1 MVFRFIINHWPK
13 IGILTAVLIL
23 VIVSFYK
30 TTVTKESLI
39 SWLSVSV
46 LMAHQFEEYA
56 WPGGFQN
63 WFNNEVSFKNP
74 FIRNY
79 LSIIG
84 ILLVNVAGGWSIY
97 LLAAFYAPVLI
108 WLTMGLLLVHIANGL
123 LHTGMAIY
131 RHKYNP
137 GAFTGFFLNIP
148 FGIYGLI
155 IIKPI
160 TEHTDWYNAAI
171 CALIIFFFMI
181 TTINLSG
188 VKQLPAK
195 KPKTN
200 DNK

>member
-1 MVFRFIINHWPK
+1 MLFRLIINNWPK

-23 VIVSFYK
+23 LIVSFFKPTY
-30 TTVTKESLI
+30 TIESLI

-46 LMAHQFEEYA
+46 LMAHQFEEYT

-74 FIRNY
+74 LFKNY
-79 LSIIG
+79 LSFIG
-84 ILLVNVAGGWSIY
+84 ILLVNVAGGWSMY
-97 LLAAFYAPVLI
+97 LFAAFTVHEFV
-108 WLTMGLLLVHIANGL
+108 WLTLGLLLVHIANGL
-123 LHTGMAIY
+123 MHTGMAIY

-155 IIKPI
+155 IIEPI
-160 TEHTDWYNAAI
+160 TLCTDWYYATI
-171 CALIIFFFMI
+171 CALLIFLFMI

-188 VKQLPAK
+188 VKKLPAE
-195 KPKTN
+195 KPKKN
-200 DNK
+200 DNR